1 VSNCYKGYYSHEMQS
16 YGNIANASSK
26 RRSTAL
32 YDAIIKPK
40 ATTTRIIDIS
50 NETVRL
56 ESNDKASYW
65 KILFR
70 VHWDSV

>member
-1 VSNCYKGYYSHEMQS
+1 M
-16 YGNIANASSK
+16 ANASSK

-65 KILFR
+65 KKLFR